1 MSLALRFTRE
11 CMKPVHA
18 TGRMI
23 VATNMSK
30 IIGLVALS
38 IPSFET
44 IEGLLIACIRPDIH
58 AHTHIHTNGMSIFSH
73 SHHTIDMITVIE
85 IADDGGGQKLKKKKN
100 CRVKWKFNIPSVFR
114 PVRSPFWAYISVL
127 LSLCL
132 THTHTHTCTH
142 SQIYTPISS
151 SPALP

>member
-38 IPSFET
+38 ILSFET

-58 AHTHIHTNGMSIFSH
+58 AHTHTHKRHVDFFSFA
-73 SHHTIDMITVIE
+73 SHHRHDNGHRNSRRWWRTKV
-85 IADDGGGQKLKKKKN
+85 KKKKLSSKVEIQYTE
-100 CRVKWKFNIPSVFR
+100 CVSAC
-114 PVRSPFWAYISVL
+114 SISVL
-127 LSLCL
+127 GIYFGPSLPLS
-132 THTHTHTCTH
+132 HTHTYTCIH

-151 SPALP
+151 IPAFP